1 MFVFLLLLGILS
13 ILTGAILFK
22 DSRNIIKEDTSF
34 SSILKREDNYTY
46 LDKRITELEKLF
58 FNEGIYAREINDYQ
72 KENFSISEKKYEDR
86 LEDIENEERLEENKI
101 ESNMAKLYKEVLE
114 FEKQGVELT
123 EICNILNMNKG
134 EVLLLKNLY
143 KD

>member
-22 DSRNIIKEDTSF
+22 DSKNIIREDASF
-34 SSILKREDNYTY
+34 SSILKKEDNYTY

-72 KENFSISEKKYEDR
+72 KENFSISEKKYQDR